1 MNAFKLLLTIVLS
14 ASLLSTVACGD
25 KGEDSGSTEEAAE

>member
-1 MNAFKLLLTIVLS
+1 MNAFKILLTIVLS

-25 KGEDSGSTEEAAE
+25 KGEDTSTEEAAE